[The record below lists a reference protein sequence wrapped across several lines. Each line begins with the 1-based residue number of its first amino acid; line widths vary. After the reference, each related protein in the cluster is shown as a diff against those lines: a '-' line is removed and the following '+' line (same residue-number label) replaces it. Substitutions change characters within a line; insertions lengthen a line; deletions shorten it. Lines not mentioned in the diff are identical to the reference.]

1 MITTNHFLQPALF
14 WDKETFTCKLC
25 PHNCTLAE
33 GQRGICRTRVNHNG
47 TLCTLAWNNPCAIN
61 ADPIEKKPLFH
72 FMPGTQT
79 LSIATAGCNMRCL
92 NCQNNHIS
100 QYSPD
105 EIPSYRLNPTDII
118 NRAIDYNTPSISYTY
133 TEPTVYYEFM
143 LETAKLA
150 RSNGIKNIIV
160 SNGYINTP
168 PLKKLCKWI
177 DAANIDL
184 KCFDPVLHQKL
195 TGAKLKPV
203 LNTLK
208 TLKDNGIWL
217 EITHLVVP
225 EYSDDTNTFR
235 LMCDWLVKG
244 GFSGTPLHI
253 NRFFPQHKLSHLD
266 PTPIE
271 TIKEMCH
278 IAEECGIKYIYP
290 GNI

>member
-1 MITTNHFLQPALF
+1 
-14 WDKETFTCKLC
+14 
-25 PHNCTLAE
+25 
-33 GQRGICRTRVNHNG
+33 
-47 TLCTLAWNNPCAIN
+47 
-61 ADPIEKKPLFH
+61 
-72 FMPGTQT
+72 MPGTQT

-100 QYSPD
+100 QFSPD

-195 TGAKLKPV
+195 TGAKLKPI

-235 LMCDWLVKG
+235 LMCEWLVKE

-278 IAEECGIKYIYP
+278 IAEEYGIKYIYP